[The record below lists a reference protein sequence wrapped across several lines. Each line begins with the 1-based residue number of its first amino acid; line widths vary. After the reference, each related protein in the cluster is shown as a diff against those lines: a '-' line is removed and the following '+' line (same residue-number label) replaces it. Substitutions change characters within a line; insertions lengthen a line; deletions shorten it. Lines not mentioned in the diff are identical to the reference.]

1 MVDFKLY
8 NCALGSLSVLVSIIL
23 FSLSFSLLQP
33 LDMALKYDANIHKL
47 DTTTVFGAER
57 NEGGRF
63 FNGFYIDF
71 MKFPK
76 TLQQMEFS
84 THPNADFMRMKVR
97 TGPDSTSDGD
107 IQSAGGGVEVHL
119 EIAIQ
124 YYLKRDAASLTDIY
138 TVFGGVSKHRAT
150 LALVVEDIIMDVAA
164 TIPLRKWWTEREQV
178 GIDMKAALKD
188 KLDAW
193 GVDVDMFQV
202 MYISIPSD
210 ITLAIER
217 TAAANQHI
225 RTAEYNKAVNQVIA
239 NTTVAR
245 NIEDV
250 KVHAINADAFA
261 FETERTAIASSKALN
276 MTRTTEM
283 EMYKAMRTELG
294 MDNKEFFTFLWLY
307 NMRTNN
313 VANQAAVRMPKPMA
327 LNDLAV

>member
-1 MVDFKLY
+1 
-8 NCALGSLSVLVSIIL
+8 
-23 FSLSFSLLQP
+23 
-33 LDMALKYDANIHKL
+33 
-47 DTTTVFGAER
+47 
-57 NEGGRF
+57 
-63 FNGFYIDF
+63 
-71 MKFPK
+71 
-76 TLQQMEFS
+76 
-84 THPNADFMRMKVR
+84 
-97 TGPDSTSDGD
+97 
-107 IQSAGGGVEVHL
+107 
-119 EIAIQ
+119 
-124 YYLKRDAASLTDIY
+124 
-138 TVFGGVSKHRAT
+138 
-150 LALVVEDIIMDVAA
+150 
-164 TIPLRKWWTEREQV
+164 
-178 GIDMKAALKD
+178 
-188 KLDAW
+188 
-193 GVDVDMFQV
+193 

-327 LNDLAV
+327 LNDLA